1 MDRQYY
7 VYIMT
12 NPTRTVLYTGVTND
26 LRKRIYQHKEKLV
39 PGFTESYNVNRLVF
53 YEVTP
58 DVRSAIEREKQI
70 KGGSRAKKIAL
81 VESMNSGWSDLYDS
95 L

>member
-1 MDRQYY
+1 MERHYY

-26 LRKRIYQHKEKLV
+26 LQKRVFQHKEKTV
-39 PGFTESYNVNRLVF
+39 PGFTERYNLNKLVF
-53 YEVTP
+53 FETTP
-58 DVRSAIEREKQI
+58 DVKSAILREKQI

-81 VESMNSGWSDLYDS
+81 VEAMNPKWNDLYET